1 MLVKTNVSGPGGS
14 DERIAKGF
22 GRRCQ
27 TVEAIRRRSV
37 ESGFDQTSKGKR
49 RSDPAAEKLWNEKR
63 GFKSLDCVLE
73 CNKKAFRMGPCG
85 NRSPAWSNRKSPRP
99 SLMKPHVSIEQIE
112 ATGRKLQYL
121 VVPPESD
128 CEYLHL
134 WGKFLMSTKAPAI
147 QRTQFWQWM
156 SSGSNVSRKLGSR

>member
-1 MLVKTNVSGPGGS
+1 MFQGRVGAASGLPRALAVGV
-14 DERIAKGF
+14 RP
-22 GRRCQ
+22 
-27 TVEAIRRRSV
+27 RRRYDGDPWSPDLTRPQK
-37 ESGFDQTSKGKR
+37 ESIDLIPPWRNFGTENGR
-49 RSDPAAEKLWNEKR
+49 
-63 GFKSLDCVLE
+63 FKSLDCVLE
-73 CNKKAFRMGPCG
+73 RNKKAVRIGRCG
-85 NRSPAWSNRKSPRP
+85 NRSPTWSNRKSPRP

-147 QRTQFWQWM
+147 QRTQSRQWM
-156 SSGSNVSRKLGSR
+156 SSGSNVSWKLGSR